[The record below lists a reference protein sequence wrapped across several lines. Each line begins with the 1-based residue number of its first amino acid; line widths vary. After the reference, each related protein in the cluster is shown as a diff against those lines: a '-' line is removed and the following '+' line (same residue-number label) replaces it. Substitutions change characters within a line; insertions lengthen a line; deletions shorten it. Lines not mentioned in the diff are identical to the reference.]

1 MNRLLLAGLL
11 LAAPAVA
18 VEAPPSLTYSRTIS
32 SAVAIPATAAASP
45 LNLKQLRALYA
56 DIVKPIEPTRLWF
69 KKPLAARLGAE
80 RDAEVLVQRI
90 EKTFGDA
97 PDSPAAPCRSAA
109 IQQRMYVGAMNNM
122 VALAEGHGQPAADA
136 APIRQTRAWLVWL
149 AGAMRQAA
157 RDGLDMNE
165 VLARPLPPEFAR
177 LPLAASEYRRSVGH
191 LFPAAEQAVLEEGAR

>member
-11 LAAPAVA
+11 LATPAVA

-45 LNLKQLRALYA
+45 LNLKQLRTLYA
-56 DIVKPIEPTRLWF
+56 DIVKPIEPTRQWF

-97 PDSPAAPCRSAA
+97 PDSPAAACRSAA

-122 VALAEGHGQPAADA
+122 VALAEGHGQPAAVDLLSA
-136 APIRQTRAWLVWL
+136 LGTAVAYGQASADCRRYLESQLPDGKTLEAPAKK
-149 AGAMRQAA
+149 
-157 RDGLDMNE
+157 
-165 VLARPLPPEFAR
+165 
-177 LPLAASEYRRSVGH
+177 
-191 LFPAAEQAVLEEGAR
+191 

>member
-1 MNRLLLAGLL
+1 MNRLLLAGPL

-45 LNLKQLRALYA
+45 LNLKQLRTLYA
-56 DIVKPIEPTRLWF
+56 DVVKPIEPTRLWF

-80 RDAEVLVQRI
+80 RDAEALVQRI

-97 PDSPAAPCRSAA
+97 PDSPAAACRSAA

-122 VALAEGHGQPAADA
+122 VALAEGHGQPAAIDLLSA
-136 APIRQTRAWLVWL
+136 LGTAVAYGQASADCRRYLERQLPDGKTLEAPAKK
-149 AGAMRQAA
+149 
-157 RDGLDMNE
+157 
-165 VLARPLPPEFAR
+165 
-177 LPLAASEYRRSVGH
+177 
-191 LFPAAEQAVLEEGAR
+191 

>member
-45 LNLKQLRALYA
+45 LNLKQPRTLYA
-56 DIVKPIEPTRLWF
+56 DIVKPIEPTRQWF

-80 RDAEVLVQRI
+80 RDAEALVQRI

-97 PDSPAAPCRSAA
+97 PDSPTAACRSAA

-122 VALAEGHGQPAADA
+122 VALAEGHGQPAAVDLLSA
-136 APIRQTRAWLVWL
+136 LGTAVAYGQASADCRHYLESQLPDGKTLEAPAKK
-149 AGAMRQAA
+149 
-157 RDGLDMNE
+157 
-165 VLARPLPPEFAR
+165 
-177 LPLAASEYRRSVGH
+177 
-191 LFPAAEQAVLEEGAR
+191 

>member
-18 VEAPPSLTYSRTIS
+18 VEAPPSLTYSRSIS
-32 SAVAIPATAAASP
+32 SAVAIPSATTAAASP
-45 LNLKQLRALYA
+45 LNLKQLRTLYA
-56 DIVKPIEPTRLWF
+56 DIVKPIEPTRQWF

-97 PDSPAAPCRSAA
+97 PDSPAAACRSAA

-122 VALAEGHGQPAADA
+122 VALAEGHGQPAALDLLSA
-136 APIRQTRAWLVWL
+136 LNTAVAY
-149 AGAMRQAA
+149 GQAA
-157 RDGLDMNE
+157 ADCRRYLESQLPDGKTLDT
-165 VLARPLPPEFAR
+165 PTKK
-177 LPLAASEYRRSVGH
+177 
-191 LFPAAEQAVLEEGAR
+191 